1 MRIKIDVNITT
12 RSIAYDTKR
21 WVKKRLPYHKFP
33 SSFRCS
39 CGTVS
44 SGGAPNC
51 PQCGAL
57 NVVLL
62 DHEYMTFGGWLT
74 MEELFNIHTEN
85 LVIKLKR
92 WDGVIKRA
100 REEDR
105 RRGFRF
111 RLGVMKRRSIKG

>member
-1 MRIKIDVNITT
+1 LRIKIDLNLTPQ
-12 RSIAYDTKR
+12 SIAYDVKR

-44 SGGAPNC
+44 SGGALNC
-51 PQCGAL
+51 PRCGAL
-57 NVVLL
+57 NVLLL
-62 DHEYMTFGGWLT
+62 DADYMNFSGSYS
-74 MEELFNIHTEN
+74 MEDLFNIHTEN
-85 LVIKLKR
+85 LVKQLKR

-111 RLGVMKRRSIKG
+111 RLGVMKRRSTKG